1 MTSIHKSPAFKHLL
15 LLLFCILAAGLPL
28 STGFSEEEDKDKK
41 DDKKEEKKDEVKTI
55 AEVLKNC
62 DSKEGLFPLHQDRK
76 TGKLYL
82 QIATDQI
89 STEET
94 RREFIHF
101 SHTLDG
107 VAGLGLFRGQF
118 SNARVFTIKRHFEK
132 IEFVAENSNFYFN
145 PDSALKRAA
154 SANISDAI
162 LASAKIAAADKA
174 NGTYLVEAE
183 GVFLKEFFR
192 QLKPGKKKEDKDD
205 QFKLGDLSKDRT
217 RFIESKSFPD
227 NTLFRVQYVFE
238 NLHPAKYGDED
249 VADSRFVTIKVQHT
263 FIEMPENDYEPRFT
277 DPRVGFFSTQVTD
290 LTSKSSAPYRDL
302 VHRWHLKKKNP
313 EAELSPP
320 VEPITWW
327 IENTTPIELR
337 DTIRDAVLAWNL
349 AYESAGITGA
359 IEVKIQPDDA
369 DWDADDIRY
378 HVLRWT
384 SSPDPPFGGY
394 GPSFV
399 NPRTGQ
405 ILGSDIMLEYI
416 FLTNRIRLSELI
428 DLGHGG
434 ENNQAE
440 AGIPGQ
446 MRFLCQCR
454 EHLHSNRIAGQT
466 MLRAMMA
473 SGSPDNRHFD
483 NEKIELNRLIKE
495 ALTDLVL
502 HEVGHTIGLNHN
514 FRASHLY
521 DRKAI
526 QEHEKTATT
535 GVISSVMD
543 YSPINLSRDPAKQGH
558 YFSVVPGPYD
568 HWAIRFGYGDADER
582 DAILSESTKPEHA
595 FANDADDMRSAGRG
609 IDPRAMI
616 NDLTSEPILY
626 AADQIAMVR
635 ETLPKLE
642 TLFPVDGESYH
653 ELRTAFSTLM
663 LNHARAGEVMSRFI
677 GGVYIDRSMHA
688 QDGSAAEPFVPVPV
702 AKQRLAMKH
711 LASDIFGPD
720 AFAFSPSLIAKLQME
735 RRGFDFFELDDN
747 EDPKV
752 HESVLAI
759 QKDVLAQL
767 LHKNTLARIID
778 SSLYGN
784 DYSLDEFM
792 KALHAAILT
801 GDPAAGVNSFR
812 EALQI
817 EYIEQLIK
825 LSGLEAKS
833 SAPRAA
839 RSEAILLLEQLAQN
853 PGVPQSPQ
861 RHARYIERRITK
873 ALEHR

>member
-1 MTSIHKSPAFKHLL
+1 MTSIHKSPIFRHLFS
-15 LLLFCILAAGLPL
+15 LLFVAVAVQFSF
-28 STGFSEEEDKDKK
+28 STGFGEDEEKD
-41 DDKKEEKKDEVKTI
+41 EKKDKTKTI
-55 AEVLKNC
+55 AEVIENC
-62 DSKEGLFPLHQDRK
+62 DTKEGLFPLHQDKK
-76 TGKLYL
+76 TGKIYL

-89 STEET
+89 STQDSQ
-94 RREFIHF
+94 REFIHF

-118 SNARVFTIKRHFEK
+118 SNARVFTIRRHFEK
-132 IEFVAENSNFYFN
+132 LEFVAENSNFYFN
-145 PDSALKRAA
+145 PESALKRAA

-162 LASAKIAAADKA
+162 LASAKIAAQDEDA
-174 NGTYLVEAE
+174 GTFLVEAD

-192 QLKPGKKKEDKDD
+192 QLKPGKKKDDKEDT
-205 QFKLGDLSKDRT
+205 FKLGDLSKDRT

-249 VADSRFVTIKVQHT
+249 VADSRFLTIKVQHT
-263 FIEMPENDYEPRFT
+263 FIEMPDNDYEPRFT
-277 DPRVGFFSTQVTD
+277 DPRVGYFSTQVTD

-313 EAELSPP
+313 KAKLSPP

-327 IENTTPIELR
+327 IENTTPVELR
-337 DTIRDAVLAWNL
+337 DTIRDAVLSWNL
-349 AYESAGITGA
+349 AYESAGFTGA
-359 IEVKIQPDDA
+359 IEVKTQPDDA

-416 FLTNRIRLSELI
+416 FLTNRIRLSELV
-428 DLGHGG
+428 DLGHAS
-434 ENNQAE
+434 ENDQAE
-440 AGIPGQ
+440 SSIPGE

-454 EHLHSNRIAGQT
+454 DHLHSSRIAGQT
-466 MLRAMMA
+466 ILRAMMA
-473 SGSPDNRHFD
+473 ARPDSRHFD
-483 NEKIELNRLIKE
+483 NEEIELNRIVKE
-495 ALTDLVL
+495 ALTDLIL

-521 DRKAI
+521 DREAI
-526 QEHEKTATT
+526 QNHETTAKTGTI
-535 GVISSVMD
+535 GSVMD
-543 YSPINLSRDPAKQGH
+543 YTPINLARDPAKQGH

-568 HWAIRFGYGDADER
+568 HWAVQFGYGDEKDRES
-582 DAILSESTKPEHA
+582 ILSESTKPEHV
-595 FANDADDMRSAGRG
+595 FANDADDMRKAGRG

-626 AADQIAMVR
+626 ASDQIAMVR

-663 LNHARAGEVMSRFI
+663 RNHARAGEVMSRFV

-688 QDGSAAEPFVPVPV
+688 QDGGAAEPFVPVP
-702 AKQRLAMKH
+702 AEKQRLAMIH
-711 LASDIFGPD
+711 IGNDIFGPD
-720 AFAFSPSLIAKLQME
+720 SFAFSPTLIAKLQME
-735 RRGFDFFELDDN
+735 RRGFDFFDLDAN

-752 HESVLAI
+752 HKSVLAI
-759 QKDVLAQL
+759 QKDVLEQL

-784 DYSLDEFM
+784 AYSLEEFM
-792 KALHAAILT
+792 DSLHAAILT

-817 EYIEQLIK
+817 EYVERLIK
-825 LSGLEAKS
+825 VSGLEASS
-833 SAPRAA
+833 SAPKAA
-839 RSEAILLLEQLAQN
+839 SSQAMLLLEQLSLN
-853 PGVPQSPQ
+853 PGVPDSPP
-861 RHARYIERRITK
+861 RHSRYLERRVKK

>member
-1 MTSIHKSPAFKHLL
+1 MTSIPNYPVFKRLL
-15 LLLFCILAAGLPL
+15 LLVLVIFTAQLPV
-28 STGFSEEEDKDKK
+28 STTFSEDGEKDTKE
-41 DDKKEEKKDEVKTI
+41 DKKEEKKDEIKTI
-55 AEVLKNC
+55 AEVLKDC
-62 DSKEGLFPLHQDRK
+62 ETKEGLFPLHQDRK

-82 QIATDQI
+82 QIAKEQI
-89 STEET
+89 TTPDKRS
-94 RREFIHF
+94 EFIHF

-107 VAGLGLFRGQF
+107 VTGLGLFRGQF
-118 SNARVFTIKRHFEK
+118 SNARVFTIRRHFEK

-154 SANISDAI
+154 NANISDAI
-162 LASAKIAAADKA
+162 LSSSKIAAADEA
-174 NGTYLVEAE
+174 TGSYLVEAE
-183 GVFLKEFFR
+183 SVFLKEFFR
-192 QLKPGKKKEDKDD
+192 QLKPGKKKDDKDEE
-205 QFKLGDLSKDRT
+205 FKLGDLSDERT

-238 NLHPAKYGDED
+238 NLHPSKYGDED

-263 FIEMPENDYEPRFT
+263 LIAMPENDYEPRFT
-277 DPRVGFFSTQVTD
+277 DPRVGYFSTQVTD

-320 VEPITWW
+320 IEPITWW
-327 IENTTPIELR
+327 IENTTPVELR

-349 AYESAGITGA
+349 AYESAGFSGA

-384 SSPDPPFGGY
+384 SSPNPPFGGY

-399 NPRTGQ
+399 NPRTGE

-416 FLTNRIRLSELI
+416 FLTNRIRLRELI
-428 DLGHGG
+428 DLGHAGG
-434 ENNQAE
+434 STE
-440 AGIPGQ
+440 AQPAIPGQ

-454 EHLHSNRIAGQT
+454 SHLHSNRIAGEA

-473 SGSPDNRHFD
+473 PHPDNRHFD
-483 NEKIELNRLIKE
+483 NEKIELDRLIEE

-521 DRKAI
+521 DREAI
-526 QEHEKTATT
+526 QKHEKTATT
-535 GVISSVMD
+535 GLTASVMD
-543 YSPINLSRDPAKQGH
+543 YSPTNLSRDPAKQGH

-568 HWAIRFGYGDADER
+568 HWAVRFGYGDANER
-582 DAILSESTKPEHA
+582 NAILSESTKPEHA
-595 FANDADDMRSAGRG
+595 FANDADDMRTAGRG
-609 IDPRAMI
+609 IDPRAMVG
-616 NDLTSEPILY
+616 DLTSEPILY

-663 LNHARAGEVMSRFI
+663 LSHARAGYTMSRFI

-688 QDGSAAEPFVPVPV
+688 QEGSATEPFLPVP
-702 AKQRLAMKH
+702 AGKQRLAMKH
-711 LASDIFGPD
+711 LAADIFGPE
-720 AFAFSPSLIAKLQME
+720 AFNFSPTLLAKLQME
-735 RRGFDFFELDDN
+735 RRGFDFFELDAN

-778 SSLYGN
+778 SGLYGN
-784 DYSLDEFM
+784 DYSLEEFM
-792 KALHAAILT
+792 ESLHAAVLT

-825 LSGLEAKS
+825 ISGLEE
-833 SAPRAA
+833 SASVPAA
-839 RSEAILLLEQLAQN
+839 ASSEAILLLEQLAQN
-853 PGVPQSPQ
+853 PGVPESPQ
-861 RHARYIERRITK
+861 RHARYIERRITR

>member
-1 MTSIHKSPAFKHLL
+1 MTSIHKYPVFRHLL
-15 LLLFCILAAGLPL
+15 SLFLVILAVQLPL
-28 STGFSEEEDKDKK
+28 LKGFSEEDKK
-41 DDKKEEKKDEVKTI
+41 DDKAEDKKDETKTI
-55 AEVLKNC
+55 AEIIEKC

-82 QIATDQI
+82 QIASEQI
-89 STEET
+89 SSEET
-94 RREFIHF
+94 KPEFIHF

-118 SNARVFTIKRHFEK
+118 STARVFTIKRHFEI

-145 PDSALKRAA
+145 PASALKRAA
-154 SANISDAI
+154 SANISDAV
-162 LASAKIAAADKA
+162 LATAKIAATDEATGD
-174 NGTYLVEAE
+174 YLVEADS
-183 GVFLKEFFR
+183 VFLKEFFR
-192 QLKPGKKKEDKDD
+192 QLKPGKKKDDKEDD
-205 QFKLGDLSKDRT
+205 FKLGDLSKDRT

-238 NLHPAKYGDED
+238 NLHPSKYGDED

-263 FIEMPENDYEPRFT
+263 FIEMPDNDYKPRFT

-313 EAELSPP
+313 NAKLSPP

-327 IENTTPIELR
+327 IENTTPVELR
-337 DTIRDAVLAWNL
+337 ETIRDAVLAWNL
-349 AYESAGITGA
+349 AYESAGFTGA
-359 IEVKIQPDDA
+359 VAVKIQPDDA
-369 DWDADDIRY
+369 EWDADDIRY

-405 ILGSDIMLEYI
+405 ILGADIMLEYV
-416 FLTNRIRLSELI
+416 FLTNRIRLKEVI
-428 DLGHGG
+428 DLGQAG
-434 ENNQAE
+434 ESEQAE
-440 AGIPGQ
+440 ASMPGE

-454 EHLHSNRIAGQT
+454 DHLHSNRIAGQA
-466 MLRAMMA
+466 MLRAMMLN
-473 SGSPDNRHFD
+473 SPTIRKLD
-483 NEKIELNRLIKE
+483 NEKIEMERLITE
-495 ALTDLVL
+495 ALTDLIL

-521 DRKAI
+521 DREAI
-526 QEHEKTATT
+526 HNREKTSKT
-535 GVISSVMD
+535 GTIGSVMD
-543 YSPINLSRDPAKQGH
+543 YAPINLARDPEKQGH
-558 YFSVVPGPYD
+558 YFGVVPGPYD
-568 HWAIRFGYGDADER
+568 HWAIRFGYGDEKDRA
-582 DAILSESTKPEHA
+582 AVLSESTKPEHV
-595 FANDADDMRSAGRG
+595 FANDADDMRKAGRG
-609 IDPRAMI
+609 IDPQAMI

-653 ELRTAFSTLM
+653 ELRTAFSSLM
-663 LNHARAGEVMSRFI
+663 RNHARAGEVMSRFV
-677 GGVYIDRSMHA
+677 GGVYIDRSMHTQNGGA
-688 QDGSAAEPFVPVPV
+688 TEPFVPVP
-702 AKQRLAMKH
+702 AEKQRLAMTH
-711 LASDIFGPD
+711 LTKEIFGPD
-720 AFAFSPSLIAKLQME
+720 AFAFSPTLISKLQME
-735 RRGFDFFELDDN
+735 RRGFEFYELDDN

-752 HESVLAI
+752 HQSVLSI
-759 QKDVLAQL
+759 QKAALAQL

-784 DYSLDEFM
+784 DYSLEEFM
-792 KALHAAILT
+792 KTLHDAILT
-801 GDPAAGVNSFR
+801 GDPPAGVNSFR

-825 LSGLEAKS
+825 VSGLEENS
-833 SAPRAA
+833 SAPKAA
-839 RSEAILLLEQLAQN
+839 SSEAILRLEQLAQD
-853 PGVPQSPQ
+853 PGVPMSPP
-861 RHARYIERRITK
+861 RHSRYLVRRIEK